1 MADPSPYEA
10 LGLLE
15 THGLVA
21 AIEAADAMVK
31 AAGVRLVRQERTNPA
46 LITHLVV
53 GDVAAVR
60 SALDA
65 GRAAGE
71 RVGTV
76 VSAHLIPRPAPGVWT
91 MLVGAEP
98 GALPSVR
105 KPAASAG
112 DDLGDRTVKE
122 LRQLARDRDDDR
134 LSGRDISRASK
145 DELLAFLRATS

>member
-1 MADPSPYEA
+1 MADSTHYEA

-31 AAGVRLVRQERTNPA
+31 AAAVRLVRQERTNPA

-53 GDVAAVR
+53 GEVAAVR
-60 SALDA
+60 AALDA

-71 RVGTV
+71 RVGKV
-76 VSAHLIPRPAPGVWT
+76 VAAHLIPRPAEGVWT

-98 GALPSVR
+98 GDLPSAST
-105 KPAASAG
+105 AAS
-112 DDLGDRTVKE
+112 DDYDDRTVKE
-122 LRQLARDRDDDR
+122 LRQLARDRDDDQ

-145 DELLAFLRATS
+145 DELLAYLRATS

>member
-1 MADPSPYEA
+1 MADSTHYEA

-31 AAGVRLVRQERTNPA
+31 AAAVRLVRQERTNPA
-46 LITHLVV
+46 LITHLIV
-53 GDVAAVR
+53 GEVAAVR
-60 SALDA
+60 AALDA

-76 VSAHLIPRPAPGVWT
+76 VAAHLIPRPGEGVWT

-98 GALPSVR
+98 GALP
-105 KPAASAG
+105 AARSAAA
-112 DDLGDRTVKE
+112 DDYDDRTVKE

-145 DELLAFLRATS
+145 DDLLAFLRATS